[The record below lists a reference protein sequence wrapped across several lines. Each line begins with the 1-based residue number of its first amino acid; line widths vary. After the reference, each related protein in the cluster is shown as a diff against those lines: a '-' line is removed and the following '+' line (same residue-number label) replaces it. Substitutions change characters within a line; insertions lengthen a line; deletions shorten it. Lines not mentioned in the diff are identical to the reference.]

1 MNTLLRSNTI
11 RKYEKYNGGPLLV
24 SMGNMNYKFMFIW
37 IGLLYQT
44 NFVLTFA
51 FKILII

>member
-1 MNTLLRSNTI
+1 MNTLIRSNTI
-11 RKYEKYNGGPLLV
+11 RKYEKYKGGPLLV

-44 NFVLTFA
+44 NFGLTFA
-51 FKILII
+51 FKILIT